1 MEEAEAEEDDDPQ
14 PQSPGP
20 PEEDDEDGVVETGSD
35 LTHQWEPPLDHEGQS
50 DIPMFNDIDLE
61 DDELYAFEDRVHA
74 KEVLWQDP
82 VEVPFGGQ
90 AGAPLR
96 NADQPDHNQ
105 YCDVI
110 NASDNPNTWH
120 PFSSRLEWEFAQWA
134 KMRGPGSTAVTE
146 LLNIKGV
153 ILLPLIS
160 VIC

>member
-1 MEEAEAEEDDDPQ
+1 
-14 PQSPGP
+14 
-20 PEEDDEDGVVETGSD
+20 
-35 LTHQWEPPLDHEGQS
+35 
-50 DIPMFNDIDLE
+50 MFNDIDLE
-61 DDELYAFEDRVHA
+61 DDELYAFEDRVHTE
-74 KEVLWQDP
+74 EVLWQDL

-96 NADQPDHNQ
+96 NADRPDHDQ
-105 YCDVI
+105 YRNVI
-110 NASDNPNTWH
+110 NALDNPNTWH

-160 VIC
+160 VQR